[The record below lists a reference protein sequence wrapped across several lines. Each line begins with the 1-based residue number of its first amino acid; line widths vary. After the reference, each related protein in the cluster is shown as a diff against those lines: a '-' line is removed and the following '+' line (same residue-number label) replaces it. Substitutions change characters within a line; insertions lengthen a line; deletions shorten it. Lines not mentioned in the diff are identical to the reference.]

1 MCARVLGGPS
11 SASCSNYALRKT
23 AVDNE
28 SILRKAALGALRKNF
43 YVDDL
48 LKPSKCRI
56 CKRISKR
63 CAKLLDFTSQ
73 SPFKTTRSYFYQ
85 SQRVREELASRMKI
99 YRVNF

>member
-1 MCARVLGGPS
+1 MCARVLDGPS

-28 SILRKAALGALRKNF
+28 SIFRKAALGALRKNF

-63 CAKLLDFTSQ
+63 CAKLLSV
-73 SPFKTTRSYFYQ
+73 SE
-85 SQRVREELASRMKI
+85 SQRRIGLKNENLSGQLLNE
-99 YRVNF
+99 